1 MVIDQ
6 TLLGIVWA
14 ETARLQAPGGD
25 ATSIGHL
32 QGVVAK
38 LAARALAGGVS
49 SQFAKPTTL
58 PPVGS
63 PQAQCAETLISNVG
77 AALAEAKNDLPKQAV
92 LWHLDGAGRP
102 RLDIANLPNSARW
115 IIAGQVTRTSDFS
128 DATGQALRLYET
140 DADPATG
147 TPSYVSSLT
156 GSGIAAPVAPNKRV
170 SVPWIL
176 GIAASL
182 LFIYAAAVTMWSG
195 RTLALSQNLIAGS
208 MPHYTAAF
216 LQQLRTACAS
226 TRLAVCEGDTVTTS
240 SPDANI
246 QAAIKNCTIQ
256 QDDRANKEASRTATP
271 MFCLTTWQTAM
282 NFANS
287 SLSETALGRLFPAF
301 FGWNIR
307 QSAVPGLISLG
318 WPMAMMMAGI
328 VGLGIALGLGT
339 KGEVFGIWINE
350 QKRMSLAR
358 AQVSV
363 WTVVILGGYTAVALF
378 NAGMVGGLV
387 RYVLALPDK
396 MSLLAPFPSLPSA
409 LLAALGISVAS
420 PMISALIMKNKP
432 KAGNVTVDLAG
443 SDARN
448 DGVLRFFSGKTSGLA
463 VNATEQQASLADL
476 FLGEEEANK
485 SIVDISRLQNV
496 IFTTMLSFGYG
507 AFLFGIAR
515 DIDYKEVFD
524 ALSSGHVLLASLP
537 DPGSTF
543 TELLGLSHAT
553 YLVTKAAPKT

>member
-1 MVIDQ
+1 MVTDQ

-14 ETARLQAPGGD
+14 ETARLQTPGGD
-25 ATSIGHL
+25 AMSLGHL
-32 QGVVAK
+32 YGVVAK
-38 LAARALAGGVS
+38 LVARALAGGPS
-49 SQFAKPTTL
+49 SQFAKPLTL

-63 PQAQCAETLISNVG
+63 PQAQSAEALIRDVD

-102 RLDIANLPNSARW
+102 RQDVANLPNSARW
-115 IIAGQVTRTSDFS
+115 IIAGQVSRTSDFT
-128 DATGQALRLYET
+128 DATGQPLRLYET
-140 DADPATG
+140 DAEPAPG

-156 GSGIAAPVAPNKRV
+156 GSGLAISAVPSKRV

-182 LFIYAAAVTMWSG
+182 LFIYAAAVTLWSG
-195 RTLALSQNLIAGS
+195 RTLALSQNLIVGA

-216 LQQLRTACAS
+216 LEQLRTACGS
-226 TRLAVCEGDTVTTS
+226 TRPVVCDGDIVTTLS
-240 SPDANI
+240 SDTNI

-256 QDDRANKEASRTATP
+256 PDDHANKDASRSATP

-287 SLSETALGRLFPAF
+287 SLSVTAVGRLFPAF

-307 QSAVPGLISLG
+307 QSTKPGLISLG
-318 WPMAMMMAGI
+318 RPMAMMMAGI
-328 VGLGIALGLGT
+328 VGLAIALGLGT
-339 KGEVFGIWINE
+339 KGDVFGIWINE

-387 RYVLALPDK
+387 RYVLADPDK

-432 KAGNVTVDLAG
+432 KAGGVTVDLAG
-443 SDARN
+443 ADARN
-448 DGVLRFFSGKTSGLA
+448 DGVLRFFSGKTSGLS
-463 VNATEQQASLADL
+463 VNATESQASLADL

-485 SIVDISRLQNV
+485 GIVDISRLQNV

-507 AFLFGIAR
+507 AFVFGIAR
-515 DIDYKEVFD
+515 GIDYKEVFD
-524 ALSSGHVLLASLP
+524 ALNSGHVLLASLP